1 MKGTTANSLPAEE
14 KARTLIVGLG
24 NPLLTDDAVGLRA
37 AAALR
42 ECIPPEAG
50 VDVIEDYRGGLRLME
65 CMIGYDRVVIIDA
78 LLIDAP
84 PGSLHFLSVHDIP
97 TQRSASAHDVNL
109 PTALDFGRRAG
120 ARLPSDED
128 ILLIG
133 VAAGNVE
140 TFDEVMSPAV
150 EAAVDEVVSAVLEH
164 LGIGERCKSR

>member
-1 MKGTTANSLPAEE
+1 LTD
-14 KARTLIVGLG
+14 ARQSKQRENARALILGLG

-42 ECIPPEAG
+42 ERISPDSN
-50 VDVIEDYRGGLRLME
+50 VDIMEDYRGGLRLME
-65 CMIGYDRVVIIDA
+65 SMIGYDRAVIIDA

-84 PGSLHFLSVHDIP
+84 PGSLHFLAVDDIP

-120 ARLPSDED
+120 AHLPAAED

-133 VAAGNVE
+133 VAAGDVE

-150 EAAVDEVVSAVLEH
+150 EAAVGDVVEAVMAHLGLEH
-164 LGIGERCKSR
+164 VA

>member
-1 MKGTTANSLPAEE
+1 M
-14 KARTLIVGLG
+14 GLG

-42 ECIPPEAG
+42 ERISPDSN
-50 VDVIEDYRGGLRLME
+50 VDIMEDYRGGLRLME
-65 CMIGYDRVVIIDA
+65 SMIGYDRTVIIDA

-84 PGSLHFLSVHDIP
+84 PGSLHFLTVDDMP

-120 ARLPSDED
+120 AHLPAADD

-133 VAAGNVE
+133 IAAADVE
-140 TFDEVMSPAV
+140 TFDEAMSPAV
-150 EAAVDEVVSAVLEH
+150 EAAVGEVVEAVLRY
-164 LGIGERCKSR
+164 LGLGQAA